1 MARTKRT
8 SKTLNGGIRKTNTVT
23 NGTKR
28 TNSTSIGTKSQRTTR
43 TQKSNGESYTTITTR
58 NADGSYTKKRTNTY
72 KNPKPV
78 KYKAPKA
85 SKKSSGGAGGGLIVI
100 LLIGIALVASLFQ

>member
-8 SKTLNGGIRKTNTVT
+8 SKTLNGGIRKTTTVT

-43 TQKSNGESYTTITTR
+43 TQKSNGESYTTITAR

-72 KNPKPV
+72 KTPKPV

-85 SKKSSGGAGGGLIVI
+85 SRKSSGGGGGMLIII
-100 LLIGIALVASLFQ
+100 LLIAAAIISSLFQ

>member
-8 SKTLNGGIRKTNTVT
+8 SKTLNGGIRKTSTVT

-100 LLIGIALVASLFQ
+100 LLIGIALVASLFK